1 MKKRIFALVCGL
13 AVAITCVLLVGC
25 GGSDSGG
32 NKDLSGSKYVGTW
45 SGQKASFQDTEVTV
59 EEVLHGPFI
68 VVLNGDG
75 TADVTMGEEANMT
88 ATWSETDK
96 GVKVKGDSINLEF
109 EDKDGILDTSVIG
122 MHFYLEKQ

>member
-59 EEVLHGPFI
+59 EEVLHGLLPSNYILALSSIYLSAFI
-68 VVLNGDG
+68 N
-75 TADVTMGEEANMT
+75 
-88 ATWSETDK
+88 
-96 GVKVKGDSINLEF
+96 F
-109 EDKDGILDTSVIG
+109 
-122 MHFYLEKQ
+122 